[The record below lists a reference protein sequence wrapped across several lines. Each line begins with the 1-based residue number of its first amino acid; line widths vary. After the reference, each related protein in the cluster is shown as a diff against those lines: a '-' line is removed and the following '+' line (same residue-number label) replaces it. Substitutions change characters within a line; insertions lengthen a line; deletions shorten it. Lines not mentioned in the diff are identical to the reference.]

1 MQQNRAK
8 QTIVFNHYLISCSH
22 LPESDRRF
30 MSRARLIT
38 ALDEELSDLPI
49 SEDVITESE
58 FSTSLTSPTEALPSS
73 RLVQVKQSPFLNVF
87 YSHHPLKI
95 TIDSGAETN
104 MIRESVAKQI
114 GAHIT
119 KGSQLALQADGQS
132 PITITG
138 ETRLVVMHDNK
149 EFILEAV
156 VAQNVD
162 ADVLAGVPFMDTNDI
177 AVRPAK
183 REIILGD
190 GTTYEYGV
198 AISTSGAHANCCT
211 QACVLCAPPK
221 STTIWPGE
229 FIELDCKDS
238 PDCELALE
246 PHTDCAVNILGQQN
260 NVWPLPRIVS
270 SVAGKIRIPNDT
282 DSPLIL
288 QRNQHFAQVC
298 PTFYPDSSPSQ
309 SETLPSILN
318 VTRASPT
325 DH

>member
-1 MQQNRAK
+1 MFLK
-8 QTIVFNHYLISCSH
+8 CIL
-22 LPESDRRF
+22 
-30 MSRARLIT
+30 
-38 ALDEELSDLPI
+38 
-49 SEDVITESE
+49 
-58 FSTSLTSPTEALPSS
+58 FSS
-73 RLVQVKQSPFLNVF
+73 
-87 YSHHPLKI
+87 PLKI

-119 KGSQLALQADGQS
+119 KSSQLALQVDGQS

-138 ETRLVVMHDNK
+138 KTRLVVMRDNK
-149 EFILEAV
+149 EFILEAL

-177 AVRPAK
+177 AVCPAK
-183 REIILGD
+183 RQIILGD

-198 AISTSGAHANCCT
+198 AISTSGAHAIRRT
-211 QACVLCAPPK
+211 QACVPRAPPK
-221 STTIWPGE
+221 YTTIWPGE
-229 FIELDCKDS
+229 FIELDCKDP

-288 QRNQHFAQVC
+288 QSMQPAFC
-298 PTFYPDSSPSQ
+298 PGLFY
-309 SETLPSILN
+309 IL
-318 VTRASPT
+318 S
-325 DH
+325 